1 MDGDRSP
8 ALREMS
14 LEHNDDTALL
24 ASAVREAYEQA
35 APVEIVAGGTRRA
48 FGRAPIGTPLSVA
61 RHAGI
66 VAYDPSEF
74 VVTVRAGT
82 PITALEEI
90 LAREGQVLTADV
102 PRFGA
107 ASTIGGALA
116 VGLTG
121 PGRPY
126 SGALRDAVLGV
137 RLISGTGEV
146 VRFGGQVLKNVA
158 GFDVSRLM
166 AGAYGTLGLLLDV
179 SLRTARR
186 PEAQEVVR
194 LEQSWP
200 AARVAL
206 RQWESALPL
215 TGACYADGVLHV
227 RLAGLAPRVA
237 EARRV
242 IGGETGDMAVFTDM
256 RDLRG
261 TFFERPGDLWRLLVP
276 PESPWDPEDTVID
289 WAGAQRFWRVVG
301 DATVVYE
308 LAARLRGQ
316 AMRLVGADRSVGPW
330 ALPPPAT
337 MALMARVKAAMDPR
351 GILNRGRLYPDW

>member
-1 MDGDRSP
+1 MTD
-8 ALREMS
+8 
-14 LEHNDDTALL
+14 HDDTALL
-24 ASAVREAYEQA
+24 ASAVREAYERA
-35 APVEIVAGGTRRA
+35 APMEIIAGGTRRA
-48 FGRAPIGTPLSVA
+48 FGRAPTGTPLSVA
-61 RHAGI
+61 RHTGI

-82 PITALEEI
+82 PIVVLEEV
-90 LAREGQVLTADV
+90 LAREGQVLTVDV

-107 ASTIGGALA
+107 ESTIGGALA

-137 RLISGTGEV
+137 RLVSGTGEV

-166 AGAYGTLGLLLDV
+166 IGAYGTLGLLLDV

-186 PEAQEVVR
+186 PEAQEVVC
-194 LEQSWP
+194 LERDWP
-200 AARVAL
+200 SARAAL
-206 RQWESALPL
+206 RHWESVLPL
-215 TGACYADGVLHV
+215 SGACYAAGVLYV

-237 EARRV
+237 EACRV
-242 IGGETGDMAVFTDM
+242 MGGAPGDPAVFTDL

-276 PESPWDPEDTVID
+276 PESPWDPEGTLID
-289 WAGAQRFWRVVG
+289 WAGAQRFWRVAG
-301 DATVVYE
+301 DATMVYE
-308 LAARLRGQ
+308 LAARFRGQ
-316 AMRLVGADRSVGPW
+316 AMRLVGADRGAGPW
-330 ALPPPAT
+330 AFPPPAT
-337 MALMARVKAAMDPR
+337 MALMTRVKAALDPR

>member
-1 MDGDRSP
+1 MRD
-8 ALREMS
+8 
-14 LEHNDDTALL
+14 NDDTALL
-24 ASAVREAYEQA
+24 AAAVREAYERA
-35 APVEIVAGGTRRA
+35 APVEIIAGGTRRE
-48 FGRAPIGTPLSVA
+48 FGRAPTGTPLSVA

-82 PITALEEI
+82 PITELEE
-90 LAREGQVLTADV
+90 LLSQEGQVLTVDV

-107 ASTIGGALA
+107 ASTIGGAVA

-126 SGALRDAVLGV
+126 TGALRDAVLGARIV
-137 RLISGTGEV
+137 SGTGEV

-166 AGAYGTLGLLLDV
+166 VGAYGTLGLLLDV
-179 SLRTARR
+179 SVRTARR
-186 PEAQEVVR
+186 PEAEEIVR
-194 LEQSWP
+194 LDRDWP
-200 AARVAL
+200 TARVAL
-206 RQWESALPL
+206 RGWDSALPL
-215 TGACYADGVLHV
+215 TGACYAGGVLHV
-227 RLAGLAPRVA
+227 RLAGLAARVA
-237 EARRV
+237 EARR
-242 IGGETGDMAVFTDM
+242 IMGGEIGDAAVFTDL

-261 TFFERPGDLWRLLVP
+261 AFFDRPGDLWRLMVP

-289 WAGAQRFWRVVG
+289 WAGAQRFWRVAG

-316 AMRLVGADRSVGPW
+316 AMRLFGGDRSVGPW
-330 ALPPPAT
+330 AIPPPAT
-337 MALMARVKAAMDPR
+337 MALMTRVKAALDPR
-351 GILNRGRLYPDW
+351 GILNRGRLYPAW